1 MDSKKVIEKLAGIV
15 AKQQK
20 IIEKLAQAVQL
31 PGSGDPVLSGGKD
44 PTPPVHPAAP
54 QNFQPKTPNLRD
66 ADIILAALP
75 PAVKPA
81 VAKLEVHDND
91 ILVRFHSNK
100 DSDQAFNTVI
110 QTVHSLQ
117 AANKLSG
124 HTYQVKQVA

>member
-44 PTPPVHPAAP
+44 PAPPAHPTAP
-54 QNFQPKTPNLRD
+54 QNFQPNAPNLRD
-66 ADIILAALP
+66 AEIILAALP
-75 PAVKPA
+75 PVIKPTI
-81 VAKLEVHDND
+81 AKLEVHDND
-91 ILVRFHSNK
+91 ILVRFHPNK

-110 QTVHSLQ
+110 QTVHNLQ